1 MRTLIRGQGR
11 ALMIG
16 LDTSA
21 LVDLFRG
28 EEKIKELFAHL
39 DEEVASTYINYFELM
54 VGIDQKDYS
63 YHEELEF
70 FKNLFE
76 EVKLLTLN
84 KDSCKS
90 SSLIFW
96 ELKESGKM
104 VGKLDCM
111 IAGILLSNGVNKIIT
126 RNLKHFENIK
136 GIKVIS
142 Y

>member
-1 MRTLIRGQGR
+1 
-11 ALMIG
+11 MIG

-28 EEKIKELFAHL
+28 EESIKKLFSQL
-39 DEEVASTYINYFELM
+39 DEEAVSTYINYFELM
-54 VGIDQKDYS
+54 VGIDLKDYA

-76 EVKLLTLN
+76 EVKLLSLN

-96 ELKESGKM
+96 EIKKSGEM
-104 VGKLDCM
+104 VGKLDCI
-111 IAGILLSNGVNKIIT
+111 IAGVLLANGVNKIIT
-126 RNLKHFENIK
+126 RNIKHFKNIK
-136 GIKVIS
+136 GLKVIS

>member
-1 MRTLIRGQGR
+1 
-11 ALMIG
+11 MIG
-16 LDTSA
+16 IDTSA

-28 EEKIKELFAHL
+28 EEKIKELFSKL
-39 DEEVASTYINYFELM
+39 DEEIASTYVNYFEVIL
-54 VGIDQKDYS
+54 GLDLKDSS
-63 YHEELEF
+63 YYEELEF

-96 ELKESGKM
+96 ELKKSGM
-104 VGKLDCM
+104 MIGRLDCM
-111 IAGILLSNGVNKIIT
+111 IAGILLANGVNKIIT
-126 RNLKHFENIK
+126 RNAKHFENIK

>member
-1 MRTLIRGQGR
+1 
-11 ALMIG
+11 MIG

-28 EEKIKELFAHL
+28 EEKIKELFSQL
-39 DEEVASTYINYFELM
+39 DEELTSTYVNYFELM
-54 VGIDQKDYS
+54 VGINLKDYS

-90 SSLIFW
+90 SSSIFW
-96 ELKESGKM
+96 ELKKSGKM

-126 RNLKHFENIK
+126 RNSGHFENIK
-136 GIKVIS
+136 GLKVIS

>member
-1 MRTLIRGQGR
+1 
-11 ALMIG
+11 MIG

-28 EEKIKELFAHL
+28 EEKIKELFSQL
-39 DEEVASTYINYFELM
+39 DEEVVSTYINYFEIML
-54 VGIDQKDYS
+54 GIDLKDYS
-63 YHEELEF
+63 YHDELDF

-96 ELKESGKM
+96 ELKKSGKM

-111 IAGILLSNGVNKIIT
+111 IAGVLLANGVNKIIT
-126 RNLKHFENIK
+126 RNAKHFENIK
-136 GIKVIS
+136 GIKTIS